1 MSCRC
6 FILCPQLLIQK
17 GQTVKPIKFDLK
29 LADGTKLATLDNLEE
44 NLTPELLEHFYS
56 GKLAKWL
63 RVRKLNE
70 LADALDVLLVAE
82 NDAKHEHDVQL
93 FKKFCE
99 IFVSEVD
106 EDDAREAMKDYK
118 PSVVVQDAIEE
129 VEEAPL
135 EIIEPKKEYK
145 VNERLLYKTFV
156 EFGNDSKTTYIQG
169 ETLDEGIKNILIQNK
184 IEIDDVLICHHD
196 KQEYT
201 YSGIFHHDEQEYD
214 HHRILCLTKDY
225 LFLIGFKNSYKI
237 QLKKINFLLYLGI
250 VRRTNSYDDG
260 QFLIINT
267 NRFFYK
273 ENKGYYAFYEFLM
286 DYLDLK
292 FEDEFEKIEI
302 DG

>member
-1 MSCRC
+1 
-6 FILCPQLLIQK
+6 LLIQK

-70 LADALDVLLVAE
+70 LADALDALLVAE
-82 NDAKHEHDVQL
+82 NDAKHEQDVQL

-106 EDDAREAMKDYK
+106 EEDAREAMKDYK

-169 ETLDEGIKNILIQNK
+169 ETLDEGIKNVLVQNN
-184 IEIDDVLICHHD
+184 IEVDDVIIHHGR
-196 KQEYT
+196 T
-201 YSGIFHHDEQEYD
+201 YHEPNKSI
-214 HHRILCLTKDY
+214 CLTKDC
-225 LFLIGFKNSYKI
+225 LFFIDFENKNNSYKI
-237 QLKKINFLLYLGI
+237 PLKKINFLLYLGYAK
-250 VRRTNSYDDG
+250 RGYEDEL
-260 QFLIINT
+260 FLIVNT
-267 NRFFYK
+267 YRFFYK

-302 DG
+302 DV